1 MKKTIGIF
9 AHVDAGKTTLCE
21 ALLYNNG
28 AIHKK
33 GRVDTGDTV
42 MDTAAVERQ
51 RGITC
56 FSGAAGFKFNN
67 NDYYLIDTPGHTD
80 FLPDTE
86 RCMAALDCAVLC
98 VSGVEGVESNTELLW
113 ELLCEYAVPVI
124 IFINKCD
131 RDIADTKRAFNE
143 LKKRFSEDI
152 YFFDSEEYTEAIA
165 VSDEAL
171 MEKFFKGQLSDVE
184 RNEKASELFMQRKL
198 FPVLYGSALSNE
210 GIYELMAALDE
221 VCRTDYDEN
230 APLTAEIFKVRNEKD
245 KRVMLCHIR
254 SGSLSVRDELPNGE
268 RVSEIRVFDSSKS
281 TNTPKVIAGDTVE
294 ICGIYNYYA
303 GERIGKD
310 ASEFKSVPALT
321 ARLVYPENVSSSDM
335 ISKMKI
341 LEDEEPTLS
350 VEHIRQTGE
359 ISVCVMGKIE
369 LEILKQ
375 RISERFSLD
384 CDFGSCEPIYKETLC
399 ESTVGYGHY
408 EPLRHYSE
416 VHLRIEPAKRGSGIS
431 FKSECP
437 LNTLTSNYQN
447 LIRTH
452 VFEREH
458 KGVLTGSPLTDVRIT
473 LLVGAAH
480 EKHTEGGDFRESTY
494 RAVRHGL
501 MRGKSKLLEPYYK
514 CRFAVDISLC
524 GRVLSDITKMCGKDA
539 TTENSGEYSVITARI
554 PVSEISE
561 YQSEFASYTKGNGRL
576 NMTFCG
582 YDDCHNE
589 AKVVERYA
597 YDPERDLENTA
608 DSVFCAKGAGF
619 LVPWREVEKYIH
631 CKS

>member
-28 AIHKK
+28 AIHRK
-33 GRVDTGDTV
+33 GSVDGGNTV
-42 MDTAAVERQ
+42 MDAEEVERQ

-113 ELLCEYAVPVI
+113 ELLCEYSVPVA

-131 RDIADTKRAFNE
+131 RDIADKSRTFEE
-143 LKKRFSEDI
+143 LKKRFSNDI
-152 YFFDSEEYTEAIA
+152 YFFEDEEYTEAVA
-165 VSDEAL
+165 ASDDDL
-171 MEKFFKGQLSDVE
+171 MEKYFDGVLSDAD
-184 RNEKASELFMQRKL
+184 RNKRASELFMQRRL
-198 FPVLYGSALSNE
+198 FPVLCGSALANE
-210 GIYELMAALDE
+210 GVDELMSALDR
-221 VCRTDYDEN
+221 VCVTDYDSGI
-230 APLTAEIFKVRNEKD
+230 PLTAEIFKVRHEKD

-268 RVSEIRVFDSSKS
+268 RVAEIRVFDSSKS
-281 TNTPKVIAGDTVE
+281 SNITKAEAGDVVE
-294 ICGIYNYYA
+294 LCGVYEYKA
-303 GERIGKD
+303 GECIGKENAD
-310 ASEFKSVPALT
+310 FNSIPAMSAKLI
-321 ARLVYPENVSSSDM
+321 YPESISSVDM
-335 ISKMKI
+335 LSRMKI

-350 VEHIRQTGE
+350 VEHIRQTGD
-359 ISVCVMGKIE
+359 ISVSVMGKIE

-375 RISERFSLD
+375 RIEERFSLD

-399 ESTVGYGHY
+399 EATIGYGHY

-416 VHLRIEPAKRGSGIS
+416 VHLRIEPTERGSGIT
-431 FKSECP
+431 FASECS

-452 VFEREH
+452 VFEKEH
-458 KGVLTGSPLTDVRIT
+458 KGVLTGAPLTDVRIS
-473 LLVGAAH
+473 LLTGASH

-501 MRGKSKLLEPYYK
+501 MRAKSKLLEPYYN
-514 CRFAVDISLC
+514 CRFAVDINLC
-524 GRVLSDITKMCGKDA
+524 GRVLSDITKMCGRD
-539 TTENSGEYSVITARI
+539 TVTENTDNGCVITSRL
-554 PVSEISE
+554 PVSEMAE
-561 YQSEFASYTKGNGRL
+561 YQSEFASYTKGKGRL
-576 NMTFCG
+576 NMTFGG

-589 AKVVERYA
+589 AEVIERYA
-597 YDPERDLENTA
+597 YEPERDLENTA
-608 DSVFCAKGAGF
+608 DSVFCAKGTGF

-631 CKS
+631 CK